1 MGRANTANR
10 TVEEDHHDSL
20 VPLLAPI
27 LQTSLENT
35 IGDLAWTSEDL
46 KEQKVR
52 SLHLAAA
59 RDAAARQEQQ
69 DNIRMDHTIPSTT
82 TTSSEEAL
90 QTLLQEMTR
99 DNKKEPTRDVVPG
112 SAAASASVE
121 MTQDADGNAVVKRRK
136 FAII

>member
-1 MGRANTANR
+1 
-10 TVEEDHHDSL
+10 
-20 VPLLAPI
+20 
-27 LQTSLENT
+27 
-35 IGDLAWTSEDL
+35 
-46 KEQKVR
+46 
-52 SLHLAAA
+52 
-59 RDAAARQEQQ
+59 
-69 DNIRMDHTIPSTT
+69 MDHTIPSTT

-99 DNKKEPTRDVVPG
+99 DTNKEPTRDVVPG